1 MTHTV
6 VIAED
11 EFERARIAFTAAWMQ
26 QDRLLERLT
35 IKGAAGTRTRAGLTA
50 ALAELGIKVES

>member
-1 MTHTV
+1 MTQTI
-6 VIAED
+6 VIAEA
-11 EFERARIAFTAAWMQ
+11 EFERARRAFAEAWTR
-26 QDRLLERLT
+26 QDELLERLT